1 MHDLQVLRDDCSMF
15 LKVPEGTS
23 NIKISVPIAVLAEEG
38 EDLAQAAKM
47 AIDFSAAAPAAQ
59 PTAPVEGPPANPA
72 ANQPQVDRWVKKI
85 GWFICIFMHIY
96 PSITRKRSKRYNEL
110 A

>member
-85 GWFICIFMHIY
+85 GWLVYLHFYAYLSFYHEKAI
-96 PSITRKRSKRYNEL
+96 EAL
-110 A
+110 